1 MDDFRILENLFEK
14 NNDQIHFDLF
24 KESNIIA
31 HNNNNQGN
39 FNKEINFNTQ
49 SLASQIINYKDA
61 YILLEIQVAV
71 PYQREDQG
79 KKLIPQLL
87 YLKKSYEIVNS
98 LKISLNNIIISNE
111 VNINRSSLVNYI
123 LNNSKNDY
131 TDYRNLELNTSSAE
145 DLTIKYNPF
154 ISKET
159 YVRNSDVGVDDGISD
174 KFHYVNFKIPIF
186 LKDIS
191 DFFKKLD
198 LLKFAEFNIHISFID
213 KIIISKRDN
222 ITTTIKSCFLYVEE
236 VKLSD
241 EDYIRY
247 LKLLDGG
254 YMKTINF
261 LENHTRIFDDKI
273 TTINEN
279 FYINNVRNADSIYIY
294 GILNTNK
301 EGFYFDLPSVKFEDI
316 YLKNIDN
323 VRFENPITNDISA
336 YKILKSKSNHSDKF
350 LISYENFRQYYR
362 VYCFN
367 VSRNIRDNH
376 NNKFMNI
383 ITNIEESAITAYV
396 VFKTFSSVKLEY
408 NKSNG
413 LVVYKSQ

>member
-1 MDDFRILENLFEK
+1 MDDFRILQNFFEK
-14 NNDQIHFDLF
+14 HDDQIHFDLF
-24 KESNIIA
+24 KESNIITL
-31 HNNNNQGN
+31 NNNNQGN
-39 FNKEINFNTQ
+39 FDKEIRFNTQ

-71 PYQREDQG
+71 PYERQDQG
-79 KKLIPQLL
+79 KKSIPQLL

-98 LKISLNNIIISNE
+98 LNISLNNVIISNE

-123 LNNSKNDY
+123 LDNSKNDY
-131 TDYRNLELNTSSAE
+131 TDYRNLEINNSSAE

-159 YVRNSDVGVDDGISD
+159 YVRNSDVGENDDISD
-174 KFHYVNFKIPIF
+174 KFHYVNFKFPIF

-191 DFFKKLD
+191 DFFKKVD
-198 LLKFAEFNIHISFID
+198 LLKFAEFNIDISFID
-213 KIIISKRDN
+213 EIIISKRDN
-222 ITTTIKSCFLYVEE
+222 ITTTIKSCYLYVEE
-236 VKLSD
+236 IKLSD
-241 EDYIRY
+241 EDHIRY
-247 LKLLDGG
+247 LKLLNNG
-254 YMKTINF
+254 YTKSINF
-261 LENHTRIFDDKI
+261 LENHTRIFDDKL

-279 FYINNVRNADSIYIY
+279 FYINNVRNADSVYIY
-294 GILNTNK
+294 GILDSNK
-301 EGFYFDLPSVKFEDI
+301 TGFHFDLPSVKFEDM
-316 YLKNIDN
+316 YLNIDN
-323 VRFENPITNDISA
+323 IRFENPITNDISA

-383 ITNIEESAITAYV
+383 ITNLEESACIVYV
-396 VFKTFSSVKLEY
+396 VFKTFSTVKLEY

>member
-14 NNDQIHFDLF
+14 NDDQIHFDLF

-31 HNNNNQGN
+31 LNNNNQGN
-39 FNKEINFNTQ
+39 FNKEIKFNTQ

-79 KKLIPQLL
+79 KKSIPQLL
-87 YLKKSYEIVNS
+87 YLKKSYEIVDS
-98 LKISLNNIIISNE
+98 LNISLNNVIISNE

-131 TDYRNLELNTSSAE
+131 TDYRNLEIKNSSAE

-159 YVRNSDVGVDDGISD
+159 YVRNSDVGENDDISD

-191 DFFKKLD
+191 DFFKKVD
-198 LLKFAEFNIHISFID
+198 LLKFAEFNIDISFID

-222 ITTTIKSCFLYVEE
+222 ITTSIKLCYLYVEE
-236 VKLSD
+236 IKLND
-241 EDYIRY
+241 EDHIRY
-247 LKLLDGG
+247 LKLLNNG
-254 YMKTINF
+254 YTKSINF
-261 LENHTRIFDDKI
+261 LENHTRTFDDKL

-294 GILNTNK
+294 GILDSNK
-301 EGFYFDLPSVKFEDI
+301 TGFHFDLPSVKFEDM
-316 YLKNIDN
+316 YLNIDN
-323 VRFENPITNDISA
+323 IRFENPITNDISA

-383 ITNIEESAITAYV
+383 ITNLEESACTVYV
-396 VFKTFSSVKLEY
+396 VFKTFSTVKLEY

-413 LVVYKSQ
+413 LIIYKSQ

>member
-1 MDDFRILENLFEK
+1 MNDLRILENLFEK
-14 NNDQIHFDLF
+14 NDDQIHFDLF

-39 FNKEINFNTQ
+39 FNKKINFDTQ
-49 SLASQIINYKDA
+49 SLASQLINYKDA
-61 YILLEIQVAV
+61 YILLEIQVSV
-71 PYQREDQG
+71 PYERQDQG
-79 KKLIPQLL
+79 KKTIPQLL
-87 YLKKSYEIVNS
+87 YIKKSYEIVNS
-98 LKISLNNIIISNE
+98 LKISLNNVIISNE

-123 LNNSKNDY
+123 LNNAKDSY
-131 TDYRNLELNTSSAE
+131 SDYRNLEINDSAAE

-159 YVRNSDVGVDDGISD
+159 YIRNSDIAEDDDISD

-191 DFFKKLD
+191 EFFKKVD
-198 LLKFAEFNIHISFID
+198 LLKFAEFNIDISFID
-213 KIIISKRDN
+213 KIVISKRAN
-222 ITTTIKSCFLYVEE
+222 IKTTIKSCFLYVEE
-236 VKLSD
+236 IKLSD
-241 EDYIRY
+241 EDQIKY
-247 LKLLDGG
+247 LKLLNNG

-273 TTINEN
+273 STVNEN
-279 FYINNVRNADSIYIY
+279 FYINNIRNADSVYIY
-294 GILNTNK
+294 GILDSNK
-301 EGFYFDLPSVKFEDI
+301 DGFRFDLPSVKFENI
-316 YLKNIDN
+316 YLNIDN

-336 YKILKSKSNHSDKF
+336 YKILKSKSNYSDKF

-362 VYCFN
+362 IYCFN
-367 VSRNIRDNH
+367 VSRNVRDNH

-383 ITNIEESAITAYV
+383 ITNIEESACTVYI
-396 VFKTFSSVKLEY
+396 VFKTFSSIKLEY
-408 NKSNG
+408 DKSNG

>member
-14 NNDQIHFDLF
+14 HDDQIHFDLF

-71 PYQREDQG
+71 PYERQDQG
-79 KKLIPQLL
+79 KKSIPQLL
-87 YLKKSYEIVNS
+87 YIKKSYEIVNS

-123 LNNSKNDY
+123 LNNGKDSH

-159 YVRNSDVGVDDGISD
+159 YVRNSDVDEDDDISD
-174 KFHYVNFKIPIF
+174 EFHYVNFKIPIF

-191 DFFKKLD
+191 DFFKKVD
-198 LLKFAEFNIHISFID
+198 LLKFAEFNIDISFID

-236 VKLSD
+236 IKLSD
-241 EDYIRY
+241 EDHIRY
-247 LKLLDGG
+247 LKLLNNG
-254 YMKTINF
+254 YIKTINF
-261 LENHTRIFDDKI
+261 LENHTRIFDEKL

-279 FYINNVRNADSIYIY
+279 FYINNVRNADSVYIY
-294 GILNTNK
+294 GILDTNK
-301 EGFYFDLPSVKFEDI
+301 EGFHFDLPSVKFEDI
-316 YLKNIDN
+316 YLNIDN
-323 VRFENPITNDISA
+323 IRFENPITNDISA
-336 YKILKSKSNHSDKF
+336 YKILKSKSNYSDKF
-350 LISYENFRQYYR
+350 LISSENFRQYYR

-383 ITNIEESAITAYV
+383 ITNLEESACTVYV
-396 VFKTFSSVKLEY
+396 VFKTFSSDKLEY

-413 LVVYKSQ
+413 LIVYKSQ

>member
-1 MDDFRILENLFEK
+1 MDDFRILQNLFEK
-14 NNDQIHFDLF
+14 NDDQIHFDLF
-24 KESNIIA
+24 KESNMIA
-31 HNNNNQGN
+31 LNNNNQGN
-39 FNKEINFNTQ
+39 FNKEIRFNTQ

-79 KKLIPQLL
+79 KKSIPQLL
-87 YLKKSYEIVNS
+87 YLKKSYEIVDS
-98 LKISLNNIIISNE
+98 LNISLNNVIISNE

-131 TDYRNLELNTSSAE
+131 TDYRNLEINNSSAE

-159 YVRNSDVGVDDGISD
+159 YVRNSDVGENDDISD

-191 DFFKKLD
+191 DFFKKID
-198 LLKFAEFNIHISFID
+198 LLKFAEFNIDISFID

-222 ITTTIKSCFLYVEE
+222 ITTSIKSCYLYVEE
-236 VKLSD
+236 IKLSN
-241 EDYIRY
+241 EDHIRY
-247 LKLLDGG
+247 LKLLNNG
-254 YMKTINF
+254 YTKSINF
-261 LENHTRIFDDKI
+261 LENHTRTFDDEL

-279 FYINNVRNADSIYIY
+279 FYINNVRNADSVYIY
-294 GILNTNK
+294 GILDSNK
-301 EGFYFDLPSVKFEDI
+301 TGFHFDLPSVKFEDM
-316 YLKNIDN
+316 YLNIDN
-323 VRFENPITNDISA
+323 IRFENPITNDISA

-383 ITNIEESAITAYV
+383 ITNLEESACTVYV
-396 VFKTFSSVKLEY
+396 VFKTFSTVKLEY

>member
-1 MDDFRILENLFEK
+1 MDDFVILENLFQKHDDE
-14 NNDQIHFDLF
+14 IHFDLF
-24 KESNIIA
+24 KESNIIS
-31 HNNNNQGN
+31 HNNNNRGD

-49 SLASQIINYKDA
+49 SLASQIINYRDA

-71 PYQREDQG
+71 PYERQDQG
-79 KKLIPQLL
+79 KKSIPQLL
-87 YLKKSYEIVNS
+87 YLKKSYEIVDS
-98 LKISLNNIIISNE
+98 LKITLNNVNISNE
-111 VNINRSSLVNYI
+111 TNLNRSSLVNYI

-131 TDYRNLELNTSSAE
+131 TDYRNLGINDSSAE

-159 YVRNSDVGVDDGISD
+159 YVRNSDVGENDDISD
-174 KFHYVNFKIPIF
+174 KFHYVNFEIPIF

-191 DFFKKLD
+191 DFFKKVD
-198 LLKFAEFNIHISFID
+198 LLKFAEFNIDISFID
-213 KIIISKRDN
+213 KIIISKRNN
-222 ITTTIKSCFLYVEE
+222 IKTTIKSCFLYVEE

-241 EDYIRY
+241 EDQIRY
-247 LKLLDGG
+247 LKLLNNG
-254 YMKTINF
+254 YTKTINF
-261 LENHTRIFDDKI
+261 LENHTRVFDDKM

-279 FYINNVRNADSIYIY
+279 FYINNVRNADSVYIY
-294 GILNTNK
+294 GILDSNK
-301 EGFYFDLPSVKFEDI
+301 EGFHFDLPSVKFENI
-316 YLKNIDN
+316 YLNIN
-323 VRFENPITNDISA
+323 NTRFENPITNDISA

-350 LISYENFRQYYR
+350 LISYDNFRQYYR
-362 VYCFN
+362 IYGFN

-396 VFKTFSSVKLEY
+396 VFKTFSTVKLEY

>member
-14 NNDQIHFDLF
+14 HDDQIHFDLF

-71 PYQREDQG
+71 PYKREDLG
-79 KKLIPQLL
+79 KKTIPQLL
-87 YLKKSYEIVNS
+87 YIKKSYEIVDS
-98 LKISLNNIIISNE
+98 LKISLNNVIISNE

-123 LNNSKNDY
+123 LNNAKDSY
-131 TDYRNLELNTSSAE
+131 TDYRNLEINNSSAE
-145 DLTIKYNPF
+145 DFTIKYNPF

-159 YVRNSDVGVDDGISD
+159 YIRNSDIAEDDDISD

-191 DFFKKLD
+191 EFFKKVD
-198 LLKFAEFNIHISFID
+198 LLKYTEFNINVSFID
-213 KIIISKRDN
+213 KIVISKRAD
-222 ITTTIKSCFLYVEE
+222 IKTTIKSCFLYVEE

-241 EDYIRY
+241 EDQIKY
-247 LKLLDGG
+247 LKLLNNG

-261 LENHTRIFDDKI
+261 LENHTRIFDEKI
-273 TTINEN
+273 STVNGN
-279 FYINNVRNADSIYIY
+279 FYINNVRNADSIYVY
-294 GILNTNK
+294 GILDSNK
-301 EGFYFDLPSVKFEDI
+301 DGFRFDLPSVKFEDI
-316 YLKNIDN
+316 YLNIDN
-323 VRFENPITNDISA
+323 TRFENPITNDISA

-362 VYCFN
+362 IYCFN
-367 VSRNIRDNH
+367 VSRNVRDDH

-383 ITNIEESAITAYV
+383 ITNIEESACTAYI

>member
-1 MDDFRILENLFEK
+1 MDDFRILQNLFEK

-31 HNNNNQGN
+31 LNNNNQGN
-39 FNKEINFNTQ
+39 FDKEIRFNTQ

-79 KKLIPQLL
+79 KKSIPQLL

-98 LKISLNNIIISNE
+98 LNISLNNVIISNE

-131 TDYRNLELNTSSAE
+131 TDYRNLEINNSSAE

-159 YVRNSDVGVDDGISD
+159 YVRNSDVGENDDISD

-191 DFFKKLD
+191 DFFKKVD
-198 LLKFAEFNIHISFID
+198 LLKFAEFNIDISFID

-222 ITTTIKSCFLYVEE
+222 ITTTIKSCYLYVEE
-236 VKLSD
+236 IKLSN
-241 EDYIRY
+241 EDHIRY
-247 LKLLDGG
+247 LKLLNNG
-254 YMKTINF
+254 YTKSINF
-261 LENHTRIFDDKI
+261 LENHTRIFDDKL

-279 FYINNVRNADSIYIY
+279 FYINNVRNADSVYIY
-294 GILNTNK
+294 GILDSNK
-301 EGFYFDLPSVKFEDI
+301 TGFHFDLPSVKFEDM
-316 YLKNIDN
+316 YLNIDN
-323 VRFENPITNDISA
+323 IRFENPITNDISA

-367 VSRNIRDNH
+367 VSRNIRDDH

-383 ITNIEESAITAYV
+383 IMNLEESSCTVYV
-396 VFKTFSSVKLEY
+396 VFKTFSTVKLEY

>member
-1 MDDFRILENLFEK
+1 MDDFRTLENLFEK
-14 NNDQIHFDLF
+14 HDDEIHFDLF
-24 KESNIIA
+24 KESNIIS

-49 SLASQIINYKDA
+49 SLASQLINYKDS

-71 PYQREDQG
+71 PYKREDLG
-79 KKLIPQLL
+79 KKTIPQLL
-87 YLKKSYEIVNS
+87 YIKKSYEIVNS
-98 LKISLNNIIISNE
+98 LKISLNNVIISNE
-111 VNINRSSLVNYI
+111 ANINRSSLLNYI
-123 LNNSKNDY
+123 LNNAKDSY
-131 TDYRNLELNTSSAE
+131 ADYRNLELNDSSAD

-159 YVRNSDVGVDDGISD
+159 YIRNSDIAEDDDISD

-191 DFFKKLD
+191 EFFKKVD
-198 LLKFAEFNIHISFID
+198 IIKYGEFNIDISFID

-222 ITTTIKSCFLYVEE
+222 TKTTIKSCFLYIEE
-236 VKLSD
+236 IKLSN
-241 EDYIRY
+241 EDHIRY
-247 LKLLDGG
+247 LKLLNNG

-273 TTINEN
+273 STVNEN
-279 FYINNVRNADSIYIY
+279 FYINNVRNADSVYIY
-294 GILNTNK
+294 GILDSNK
-301 EGFYFDLPSVKFEDI
+301 QGFRFDLPLVKFEDI
-316 YLKNIDN
+316 YLNIDN
-323 VRFENPITNDISA
+323 TRFENPITNDISA
-336 YKILKSKSNHSDKF
+336 YKILKSKSNHSDKS

-362 VYCFN
+362 IYCFN
-367 VSRNIRDNH
+367 VSRNVRDNH

-383 ITNIEESAITAYV
+383 ITNIEESACTVYI

-408 NKSNG
+408 NKNNG
-413 LVVYKSQ
+413 LIVYKSQ

>member
-1 MDDFRILENLFEK
+1 MDDFGILENLFEK
-14 NNDQIHFDLF
+14 HDDQIHFDLF

-31 HNNNNQGN
+31 LNNNNQGN
-39 FNKEINFNTQ
+39 FNKEIRFNTQ

-79 KKLIPQLL
+79 KKSIPQLL
-87 YLKKSYEIVNS
+87 NLKKSYEIVNS
-98 LKISLNNIIISNE
+98 LNISLNNVIISNE

-123 LNNSKNDY
+123 LNNSKNNY
-131 TDYRNLELNTSSAE
+131 TDYRNLEINNSSAE

-159 YVRNSDVGVDDGISD
+159 YVRNSDVGENDDISD

-191 DFFKKLD
+191 DFFKKVD
-198 LLKFAEFNIHISFID
+198 LLKFAEFNIDISFID

-222 ITTTIKSCFLYVEE
+222 ITTTIKSCYLYVEE
-236 VKLSD
+236 IKLSD
-241 EDYIRY
+241 EDHIRY
-247 LKLLDGG
+247 LKLLNNG
-254 YMKTINF
+254 YTKTINF
-261 LENHTRIFDDKI
+261 LENHTRIFDDKL

-279 FYINNVRNADSIYIY
+279 FYINNVRNADSVYIY
-294 GILNTNK
+294 GILDSNK
-301 EGFYFDLPSVKFEDI
+301 TGFHFDLPSVKFEDMF
-316 YLKNIDN
+316 LNIDN
-323 VRFENPITNDISA
+323 IRFENPITNDISA
-336 YKILKSKSNHSDKF
+336 YKILKSKSNHFNEF

-383 ITNIEESAITAYV
+383 ITNLEESACTVYV

-413 LVVYKSQ
+413 LIVYKSQ

>member
-1 MDDFRILENLFEK
+1 MDDFRILENLFQKHDDE
-14 NNDQIHFDLF
+14 IHFDLF
-24 KESNIIA
+24 KASNIIKL
-31 HNNNNQGN
+31 NNNNQGN
-39 FNKEINFNTQ
+39 FDKEIKFNTQ

-71 PYQREDQG
+71 PYERQDQG
-79 KKLIPQLL
+79 KKSIPQLL

-98 LKISLNNIIISNE
+98 LNISLNNVIISNE

-131 TDYRNLELNTSSAE
+131 TDYRNIELNTSTAE

-154 ISKET
+154 ISKEN
-159 YVRNSDVGVDDGISD
+159 YVRTSDIGEDDDISD
-174 KFHYVNFKIPIF
+174 KFHYVNFKIPVF

-191 DFFKKLD
+191 NFFKKVD
-198 LLKFAEFNIHISFID
+198 LLKFAEFNIDISFID
-213 KIIISKRDN
+213 KIIISKREN
-222 ITTTIKSCFLYVEE
+222 ITTTIKSCYLYVEE
-236 VKLSD
+236 IKLSD
-241 EDYIRY
+241 EDHIRY
-247 LKLLDGG
+247 LKLLNNG
-254 YMKTINF
+254 YTKSINF
-261 LENHTRIFDDKI
+261 LENHTRIFDDKL
-273 TTINEN
+273 TTIGEN
-279 FYINNVRNADSIYIY
+279 FYVNNVRNADSVYIY
-294 GILNTNK
+294 GILDSNK
-301 EGFYFDLPSVKFEDI
+301 TGFQFDLPSVKFENI
-316 YLKNIDN
+316 YLNIDN

-383 ITNIEESAITAYV
+383 ITDLEESACTVYV
-396 VFKTFSSVKLEY
+396 VFKTFSTVKLEY

-413 LVVYKSQ
+413 LIVYKSQ

>member
-1 MDDFRILENLFEK
+1 MDDFRILDNLYKKHDDE
-14 NNDQIHFDLF
+14 IHFNLF

-71 PYQREDQG
+71 PYERQDQG

-98 LKISLNNIIISNE
+98 LKISLNNVIISNE
-111 VNINRSSLVNYI
+111 VNINKSSLVNYI
-123 LNNSKNDY
+123 LNNGKNDY
-131 TDYRNLELNTSSAE
+131 TDYRNLEINNSNAE
-145 DLTIKYNPF
+145 DLAIKYNPF

-159 YVRNSDVGVDDGISD
+159 YIRNSDVGEDDDISD
-174 KFHYVNFKIPIF
+174 RFHYVNFKIPIF

-191 DFFKKLD
+191 DFFKKVD
-198 LLKFAEFNIHISFID
+198 LLKFAEFNIDISFID
-213 KIIISKRDN
+213 KIIISKREN
-222 ITTTIKSCFLYVEE
+222 ITTTIKSCYLYVEE
-236 VKLSD
+236 IKLSD
-241 EDYIRY
+241 KDHIRY
-247 LKLLDGG
+247 LKLLNNG

-261 LENHTRIFDDKI
+261 LKNHTRIFDEKL

-279 FYINNVRNADSIYIY
+279 FYINNVRNADSVYIY
-294 GILNTNK
+294 GILDANK
-301 EGFYFDLPSVKFEDI
+301 VGFHFDLPSVKFENI
-316 YLKNIDN
+316 YLNIDN

-336 YKILKSKSNHSDKF
+336 YKIFKSKSNYSDKF

-383 ITNIEESAITAYV
+383 ITNLEESACTVYI

-408 NKSNG
+408 NKLNG
-413 LVVYKSQ
+413 LVVYESQ

>member
-14 NNDQIHFDLF
+14 HDDEIHFDLF

-31 HNNNNQGN
+31 LNNNNQGN
-39 FNKEINFNTQ
+39 FDEEISFNTQ

-79 KKLIPQLL
+79 KKTIPYLL

-98 LKISLNNIIISNE
+98 LNISLNNVIISNE

-131 TDYRNLELNTSSAE
+131 TDYRNIELNTSNAE

-159 YVRNSDVGVDDGISD
+159 YIRNSDVSEDDDISD

-191 DFFKKLD
+191 DFFKKVD
-198 LLKFAEFNIHISFID
+198 LLKFAEFNIDISFID
-213 KIIISKRDN
+213 KIIISKREN
-222 ITTTIKSCFLYVEE
+222 ITTTIKSCYLYVEE
-236 VKLSD
+236 IKLSD
-241 EDYIRY
+241 EDHIRY
-247 LKLLDGG
+247 LKLLNNG
-254 YMKTINF
+254 YTKSINF
-261 LENHTRIFDDKI
+261 LENHTRTFDDKL

-279 FYINNVRNADSIYIY
+279 FYINNVRNADSVYIY
-294 GILNTNK
+294 GILDSNK
-301 EGFYFDLPSVKFEDI
+301 VGFHFDLPSVKFEDI
-316 YLKNIDN
+316 YLNIDN

-383 ITNIEESAITAYV
+383 ITNLEESACTVYV
-396 VFKTFSSVKLEY
+396 VFKTFSTVKLEY

-413 LVVYKSQ
+413 LIVYKSQ

>member
-49 SLASQIINYKDA
+49 SFASQIINYKDA

-79 KKLIPQLL
+79 KKSIPQLL
-87 YLKKSYEIVNS
+87 YIKKSYEIVNS
-98 LKISLNNIIISNE
+98 LKIPLNNIIIISNE

-123 LNNSKNDY
+123 LNNSKNDF
-131 TDYRNLELNTSSAE
+131 TDYRNLEINDSAAE
-145 DLTIKYNPF
+145 DLTIKYNPI

-159 YVRNSDVGVDDGISD
+159 YIRNSDVGEDDDISD

-191 DFFKKLD
+191 DFFQKLD
-198 LLKFAEFNIHISFID
+198 LLKFAEFNIDISFID
-213 KIIISKRDN
+213 KIIISERDN
-222 ITTTIKSCFLYVEE
+222 IKTTIKSCFLYVEE
-236 VKLSD
+236 IKLSD
-241 EDYIRY
+241 EDHNKY
-247 LKLLDGG
+247 LKSLNDG
-254 YMKTINF
+254 YMKSINF
-261 LENHTRIFDDKI
+261 LENHTRIFDDKM

-279 FYINNVRNADSIYIY
+279 FYIKNVRNADSVYIY
-294 GILNTNK
+294 GILDTNK
-301 EGFYFDLPSVKFEDI
+301 EGFHFDLPSVKFEDI
-316 YLKNIDN
+316 YLNIDN

-336 YKILKSKSNHSDKF
+336 YKILKS
-350 LISYENFRQYYR
+350 
-362 VYCFN
+362 
-367 VSRNIRDNH
+367 
-376 NNKFMNI
+376 
-383 ITNIEESAITAYV
+383 
-396 VFKTFSSVKLEY
+396 
-408 NKSNG
+408 
-413 LVVYKSQ
+413 

>member
-14 NNDQIHFDLF
+14 HDDEIYFDLF

-71 PYQREDQG
+71 PYERQDQG
-79 KKLIPQLL
+79 KKSIPQLL

-98 LKISLNNIIISNE
+98 LKISLNNVIISNE

-123 LNNSKNDY
+123 LNNGKDSH

-159 YVRNSDVGVDDGISD
+159 YVRNSDIDEDDDISD
-174 KFHYVNFKIPIF
+174 EFHYVNFKIPIF

-191 DFFKKLD
+191 DFFKKVD
-198 LLKFAEFNIHISFID
+198 LLKFAEFNIDISFID

-236 VKLSD
+236 IKLSD
-241 EDYIRY
+241 EDHIRH
-247 LKLLDGG
+247 LKLLNNG
-254 YMKTINF
+254 YIKTINF
-261 LENHTRIFDDKI
+261 LENHTRIFDEKL

-279 FYINNVRNADSIYIY
+279 FYINNVRNADSVYIY
-294 GILNTNK
+294 GILDSNK
-301 EGFYFDLPSVKFEDI
+301 EGFHFDLPSVKFEDI
-316 YLKNIDN
+316 YLNIDN

-336 YKILKSKSNHSDKF
+336 YKILKSKSNYSDKF

-383 ITNIEESAITAYV
+383 ITNLEESSCTVYV

-408 NKSNG
+408 DKSNG
-413 LVVYKSQ
+413 LIVNKSQ

>member
-1 MDDFRILENLFEK
+1 MNDFRILENLFEK
-14 NNDQIHFDLF
+14 HDDQIHFDLF

-71 PYQREDQG
+71 PYERQDQG
-79 KKLIPQLL
+79 KKSIPQLS

-98 LKISLNNIIISNE
+98 LKISLNNVIISNE

-131 TDYRNLELNTSSAE
+131 TDYRNLELNTSNAE

-159 YVRNSDVGVDDGISD
+159 YVRNSDVSEDDDISN

-191 DFFKKLD
+191 DFFKKVD
-198 LLKFAEFNIHISFID
+198 LLKFAEFNIDISFID
-213 KIIISKRDN
+213 NIIISKREN

-236 VKLSD
+236 IKLSD
-241 EDYIRY
+241 EDHIRY
-247 LKLLDGG
+247 LKLLNNG

-261 LENHTRIFDDKI
+261 LENHTRIFDEKL

-279 FYINNVRNADSIYIY
+279 FYINNIRNADSVYIY
-294 GILNTNK
+294 GILDSNK
-301 EGFYFDLPSVKFEDI
+301 EGFHFDLPSIKFEDI
-316 YLKNIDN
+316 YLNIDN
-323 VRFENPITNDISA
+323 FRFENPITNDISA
-336 YKILKSKSNHSDKF
+336 YKILKNKSIHSDKF

-383 ITNIEESAITAYV
+383 ITNLEESTCTVYV
-396 VFKTFSSVKLEY
+396 VFKTFSTVKLEY
-408 NKSNG
+408 NELNG
-413 LVVYKSQ
+413 LIVYKSQ

>member
-1 MDDFRILENLFEK
+1 MDDFRILQNLFEK
-14 NNDQIHFDLF
+14 NYDEIHFDLF

-31 HNNNNQGN
+31 LNNNNQGN
-39 FNKEINFNTQ
+39 FDKEIKFNTQ

-79 KKLIPQLL
+79 KKSIPQLL

-98 LKISLNNIIISNE
+98 LNISLNNVIISNE

-131 TDYRNLELNTSSAE
+131 TDYRNLEINNSSAE

-159 YVRNSDVGVDDGISD
+159 YVRNSDVGENDDISD

-191 DFFKKLD
+191 DFFKKVD
-198 LLKFAEFNIHISFID
+198 LLKFAEFNIDISFID

-222 ITTTIKSCFLYVEE
+222 ITTSIKSCYLYVEE
-236 VKLSD
+236 IKLSD
-241 EDYIRY
+241 EDHIRY
-247 LKLLDGG
+247 LKLLNNG
-254 YMKTINF
+254 YTKSINF
-261 LENHTRIFDDKI
+261 LENHTRTFDDKL

-279 FYINNVRNADSIYIY
+279 FYINNVRNADSVYIY
-294 GILNTNK
+294 GILDSNK
-301 EGFYFDLPSVKFEDI
+301 TGFHFDLPSVKFEDM
-316 YLKNIDN
+316 YLNIDN
-323 VRFENPITNDISA
+323 IRFENPITNDISA

-383 ITNIEESAITAYV
+383 ITNLEESSCTVYV
-396 VFKTFSSVKLEY
+396 VFKTFSSVKLKY

-413 LVVYKSQ
+413 LVVYKTQ